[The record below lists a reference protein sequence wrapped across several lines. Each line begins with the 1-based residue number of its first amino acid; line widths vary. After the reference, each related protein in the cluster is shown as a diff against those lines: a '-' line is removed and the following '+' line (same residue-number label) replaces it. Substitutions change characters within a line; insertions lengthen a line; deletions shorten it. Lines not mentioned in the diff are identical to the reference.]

1 MLYLDTSVVAP
12 LVLNEDVSPQVEAFL
27 AKQVAGSL
35 AVSQWTRVEF
45 CSLVAREV
53 RTKHFSTQT
62 AEAVIAEF
70 EALVQESFQVWL
82 PIVADYDLARTLL
95 ARFDSGLR
103 GGDALHLAIARRQG
117 QTKFLPSTKA
127 FSKPPNFSKF
137 RPRAASGAVALFGR
151 SNVTSETHVKRHAAR

>member
-1 MLYLDTSVVAP
+1 MLYLDTSFVAP

-27 AKQVAGSL
+27 AKQAAGSL

-53 RTKHFSTQT
+53 RMKHFSTQT

-70 EALVQESFQVWL
+70 EALVQESCQVWL
-82 PIVADYDLARTLL
+82 PSAADYDLARTLL

-103 GGDALHLAIARRQG
+103 GGDAMHLAIARNQG
-117 QTKFLPSTKA
+117 ADKVLTLDEGLLKA
-127 FSKPPNFSKF
+127 AKLLKIP
-137 RPRAASGAVALFGR
+137 
-151 SNVTSETHVKRHAAR
+151 AARGIR